1 MKSNREI
8 RNDPPSGQN
17 TPAKDRRTGFR
28 PLFGEH
34 LFRVILAG
42 LMLVL
47 NCKPALA
54 DDAAT
59 LKQTG
64 TAGHLAGKHQPT
76 LDASE
81 LINRV
86 LAYMV
91 EGPAFDAKI
100 RQTVYYQGR
109 EIPGGGTYEHAGQGS
124 GRYHLQM
131 TIVDGDGKHFLRQIS
146 DGRLAWTYQ
155 QIGESKSL
163 SRVDAGRLDQ
173 WTARSPQTHHLLA
186 SRLVGGFAEMLVRFA
201 RDYDLALHSAKL
213 DDHRVWWVRG
223 TLKASEAEIVK
234 RRANQSSLP
243 KDYPAEIS
251 VAIATQDESSDHL
264 GRWLPVR
271 WEYRGPANPNSKE
284 SVSLSTPGGSGEPA
298 NQTEA
303 PGQQAVNVRP
313 GPLLSLIEMYSIRPI
328 ESPPADRFRF
338 VGDPSSLE
346 TVNETERY
354 VDFFGVKLT
363 AQDRRTLLR

>member
-1 MKSNREI
+1 MGEFTLK
-8 RNDPPSGQN
+8 
-17 TPAKDRRTGFR
+17 RTRFAR
-28 PLFGEH
+28 LRSVLFLAIVGLL
-34 LFRVILAG
+34 LFHAASTA
-42 LMLVL
+42 
-47 NCKPALA
+47 ALA
-54 DDAAT
+54 NDVA
-59 LKQTG
+59 Q
-64 TAGHLAGKHQPT
+64 AGQPK
-76 LDASE
+76 LDARE
-81 LINRV
+81 LIDRV

-109 EIPGGGTYEHAGQGS
+109 EVLGGGTYEHAGEGT

-173 WTARSPQTHHLLA
+173 WTTRSAQTHHLPA
-186 SRLVGGFAEMLVRFA
+186 SRLVGGMAEMLVRFS
-201 RDYDLALHSAKL
+201 RDYDLIVNSAKL
-213 DDHRVWWVRG
+213 DDQRVWWVRG
-223 TLKASEAEIVK
+223 TLNADVAEAVRGKSGTNSI
-234 RRANQSSLP
+234 P
-243 KDYPAEIS
+243 PDYPAEIS
-251 VAIATQDESSDHL
+251 VAIATQDESTDHL

-271 WEYRGPANPNSKE
+271 WEYRGPEIEQERDADDPA
-284 SVSLSTPGGSGEPA
+284 SLGSSSEPGDGVPH
-298 NQTEA
+298 
-303 PGQQAVNVRP
+303 PGHRAVKVRP
-313 GPLLSLIEMYSIRPI
+313 GPLLSLMEMYSIRPI

-346 TVNETERY
+346 TANETERY
-354 VDFFGVKLT
+354 VEFFGVKLT